1 MATEVTKNK
10 KDAILL
16 DEAEELIKNT
26 DLSDIID
33 DEYDCID
40 KITPEE
46 LEKAR
51 KKYRKEM
58 FLKKLDITSCELLR
72 FIHKDYDLSDNKN
85 ELEVSKF
92 FSSLGKDVY
101 HQMEPEIYDNGIRLI
116 RDEKLLRQI
125 KDKKFQKYVSIRK
138 NFYALKKKLEK
149 SDASNKAY
157 LNTEIMTITK
167 KLDDYISSYLLNLLI
182 MSNKELLIE
191 FINCKLKCKK

>member
-1 MATEVTKNK
+1 MSTLYKNNN
-10 KDAILL
+10 DITL
-16 DEAEELIKNT
+16 DEAENLIKNT

-33 DEYDCID
+33 DEYECQEN
-40 KITPEE
+40 ITPEE
-46 LEKAR
+46 LEKLR
-51 KKYRKEM
+51 KKYQKDM
-58 FLKKLDITSCELLR
+58 FIKKLDVTECELLR
-72 FIHKDYDLSDNKN
+72 FIHKDYDLTDNKN

-138 NFYALKKKLEK
+138 NFHTFKKKLEK
-149 SDASNKAY
+149 SDASNKDY
-157 LNTEIMTITK
+157 INTEIMTITK

-191 FINCKLKCKK
+191 FINCKLKNKK